1 MRRTFMG
8 YRRANGTVGVR
19 NLVLVLSAMD
29 NINPVLRT
37 IGQVVPAAV
46 PLPTISGRGQFGQDH
61 EQTQRTM
68 IGLASNPNVA
78 AVVVVSL
85 EKTSAGKLAD
95 AIALSGKPVRVVTV
109 QECGGSLNTVCAGAR
124 AAEELLFETSEQLRE
139 ECDVSELLFT
149 VECGGSDTTSGL
161 ASNPV
166 LGMVADRIV
175 EMGGGVLLSEISEL
189 LGTEDMLAARA
200 VNKETADKIYKVIN
214 HVEEEAKRRGVDIR
228 GANPVADNIR
238 GGITTIEEKS
248 LGGMVKGGS
257 SPIQG
262 VLDYACRP
270 DGKGLYLMETPA
282 PACESLTGKAAAGS
296 QIAVFTTG
304 VGNSIGHPIMPCI
317 KISANPKTLHTF
329 GDNIDFALDAVLS
342 GEETFDCARDRL
354 YEHVLKV
361 GSGKMTKAEL
371 LNQLEN
377 ANAKIQPT
385 V

>member
-1 MRRTFMG
+1 M
-8 YRRANGTVGVR
+8 GVR
-19 NLVLVLSAMD
+19 NLVVVLSAMD
-29 NINPVLRT
+29 NINPVVRT

-46 PLPTISGRGQFGQDH
+46 PLPTIAGRGQFGQDH

-68 IGLASNPNVA
+68 IGLACNPNVA

-85 EKTSAGKLAD
+85 EKTSAGKLAE
-95 AIALSGKPVRVVTV
+95 AISKTGKPVRVVTV
-109 QECGGSLNTVCAGAR
+109 QECGGSINTVCAGAR
-124 AAEELLFETSEQLRE
+124 AAAELLFETSEQQRE
-139 ECDVSELLFT
+139 NCDVSELLFT

-161 ASNPV
+161 AANPV
-166 LGMVADRIV
+166 LGMVSDRIV
-175 EMGGGVLLSEISEL
+175 AAGGSVLLSEISEL
-189 LGTEDMLAARA
+189 LGTEDMLASRA
-200 VNKETADKIYKVIN
+200 VNKETADKIYRVIN

-228 GANPVADNIR
+228 GANPVPDNIR

-248 LGGMVKGGS
+248 LGGMVKAGTA
-257 SPIQG
+257 PIQG

-270 DGKGLYLMETPA
+270 EGKGLYLMETPA

-296 QIAVFTTG
+296 QLAVFTTG

-317 KISANPKTLHTF
+317 KISANPKTLDTF
-329 GDNIDFALDAVLS
+329 GDNIDVGLSCVLS
-342 GEETFDCARDRL
+342 GEETFTSACERL

-361 GSGKMTKAEL
+361 ACGKMVKSEI

-377 ANAKIQPT
+377 ANAKIQAT